1 MKKSNNFFR
10 TNLKFLRERQQL
22 TQQEL
27 AGKLSM
33 TRSKINALESGQT
46 KSPSIED
53 LLKCADLFGIPLDSL
68 LRINIAKQS
77 ESKIR
82 ELEAGNDAHLSGVK
96 LRILA
101 TTVNPD
107 NEENIEMV
115 PIKAKAGYLEGYGDP
130 EFIRALPVF
139 QLPHLPSSKK
149 YRMFQ
154 TEGDSMLPIPGGS
167 YIIGSFL
174 SEWRLKME
182 TPCIVVTGTEGISFK
197 LVTFQSGK
205 RTFLL
210 RSLNAIY
217 SPYEIGAEEIR
228 ELWKFEYYMTH
239 EFPSEALT
247 LQQLSMG
254 ISEIIRKLDDIG
266 K

>member
-1 MKKSNNFFR
+1 MKETNYFFR
-10 TNLKFLRERQQL
+10 NNLKFLRERRQL

-27 AGKLSM
+27 AEQLSM

-53 LLKCADLFGIPLDSL
+53 LLKCADLFGISLDTFI
-68 LRINIAKQS
+68 RTNIGKLS
-77 ESKIR
+77 ELKIR
-82 ELEAGNDAHLSGVK
+82 ELETGNDAHLSGSQ

-139 QLPHLPSSKK
+139 QLPFLPTSKK
-149 YRMFQ
+149 HRMFQ

-167 YIIGSFL
+167 YIVGSFL
-174 SEWRLKME
+174 SEWRLEME
-182 TPCIVVTGTEGISFK
+182 TPCIVVTATDGITFK

-217 SPYEIGAEEIR
+217 SPYEVGAEEIR
-228 ELWKFEYYMTH
+228 ELWKFEYYLTP

-247 LQQLSMG
+247 LQQIGIG
-254 ISEIIRKLDDIG
+254 ISEIIRKLDDR
-266 K
+266 KK